1 MQMHKPPGLLGTT
14 STLWYN
20 KRQCL
25 PVRPLTMCVFKS
37 LVMCVDTQHSPMPSS
52 HQASVP
58 MARVH
63 RNGTS
68 AY

>member
-1 MQMHKPPGLLGTT
+1 MQLHKPPGLLGTT
-14 STLWYN
+14 STPWYN

-25 PVRPLTMCVFKS
+25 PMRPLKICVIMP

-52 HQASVP
+52 HQASMP

-63 RNGTS
+63 RNGAS
-68 AY
+68 AH